1 MRNVD
6 CKKQNGLC
14 LCKKHLIDKSE
25 NTRQICFF
33 SLKYYLLFKK
43 KKLLLKLKKKKDW
56 SWIIPCICM
65 HYKKRSM
72 ELRFGASFDKN
83 AASKSCLSCVLHKRS
98 SIWLFELRF
107 CQTQLHHRR
116 SRVWNR
122 SSRGF
127 GYIDDKKK

>member
-43 KKLLLKLKKKKDW
+43 KVAFKKKK
-56 SWIIPCICM
+56 
-65 HYKKRSM
+65 KKR
-72 ELRFGASFDKN
+72 L
-83 AASKSCLSCVLHKRS
+83 VLNNSVYMYVGYK
-98 SIWLFELRF
+98 F
-107 CQTQLHHRR
+107 CSLLTSNLGMAKLIQPT
-116 SRVWNR
+116 
-122 SSRGF
+122 GT
-127 GYIDDKKK
+127 